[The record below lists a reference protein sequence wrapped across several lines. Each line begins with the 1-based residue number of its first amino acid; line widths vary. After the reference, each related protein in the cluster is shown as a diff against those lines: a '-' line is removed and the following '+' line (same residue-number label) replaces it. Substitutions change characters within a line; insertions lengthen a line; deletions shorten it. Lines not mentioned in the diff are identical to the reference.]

1 MSRSAEKEK
10 LDDLSL
16 SGEPLH
22 QALQSLAWINKWFG
36 NHRAVTSSVL
46 SVYKAQPKRVRITDL
61 GCGGGDLVL
70 AVAKALQQKHIP
82 FSITGIDG
90 NANALAYAQQ
100 QCAAFADVQFVQAD
114 ILADN
119 FTIPPCDILISSH
132 FVYHF
137 TDHQLTGFLG
147 NNLLHIN
154 RALIFS
160 ELERNRLAM
169 ILFKALGYL
178 LPISKLARADG
189 LLAIKRAFTKKEWL
203 LILQKANIGSFRLKR
218 VPLFR
223 IQLIIFKPGETATG
237 KLPYIKPNNPVDLI

>member
-16 SGEPLH
+16 SGRELH
-22 QALQSLAWINKWFG
+22 NALRSLAWINKWFG
-36 NHRAVTSSVL
+36 NYRAMISSVL
-46 SVYKAQPKRVRITDL
+46 TVYKEQAAPVRITDL

-70 AVAKALQQKHIP
+70 ALAKALQQKHIP

-90 NANALAYAQQ
+90 NAHALAYARE
-100 QCAAFADVQFVQAD
+100 QCAAFANIAFVQAD
-114 ILADN
+114 ILADD
-119 FTIPPCDILISSH
+119 FSIPPCDILISSH

-137 TDHQLTGFLG
+137 TDCRLTAFLG
-147 NNLLHIN
+147 NNLPRISQ
-154 RALIFS
+154 AVIFS
-160 ELERNRLAM
+160 ELERSRLAM
-169 ILFKALGYL
+169 ILFKAVGYL

-203 LILQKANIGSFRLKR
+203 RILQKANIRAFRLKR

-223 IQLIIFKPGETATG
+223 IQLIIFKPGETATLE
-237 KLPYIKPNNPVDLI
+237 LPYIKPGKPADVI